1 MDKNGKLR
9 AGVIGVGRMGQFHV
23 NVYSE
28 LPDVQLVG
36 VADISKKAGQAMIDK
51 FRVDYFENYH
61 ELIKQVDVVSIAVP
75 TALHYEVAREALQND
90 VHVLVEKP
98 ISDSYEKAQELFEI
112 AAQRNLVLHVGHVER
127 FNGAVQELHKIAED
141 PILIESRRMGPFA
154 ERMKDDGVV
163 LDMMIHDIDILL
175 NLVNSEVEKVN
186 VIGSSVHSENEDV
199 LCVQMQFASGCLA
212 TITASRA
219 THNKVRT
226 MSITCK
232 DKYVHLDFADQEIQ
246 VHSMVTTEHKLNR
259 QELRYKEVE
268 QRERIFVHR
277 ENPLKLEVSHLIDCV
292 LNRASRRVSVEN
304 ELKSLKLALEI
315 LEGYKSK
322 VTV

>member
-1 MDKNGKLR
+1 MENNGKLR
-9 AGVIGVGRMGQFHV
+9 VGVIGVGRMGQFHV

-36 VADISKKAGQAMIDK
+36 VADINRQAGRAMVEK

-61 ELIKQVDVVSIAVP
+61 ELIKQVDVVSVSVP
-75 TALHYEVAREALQND
+75 TVLHYEVAREALQND

-112 AAQRNLVLHVGHVER
+112 AEQRGLVLHVGHVER
-127 FNGAVQELHKIAED
+127 FNGAVQELHKIAKD

-163 LDMMIHDIDILL
+163 LDLMIHDIDILL
-175 NLVNSEVEKVN
+175 NLVESEVEKVN
-186 VIGSSVHSENEDV
+186 VIGRSVHSDNEDV
-199 LCVQMQFASGCLA
+199 LCAQMQFASGCLA

-219 THNKVRT
+219 TQNKMRT
-226 MSITCK
+226 MSITCR

-246 VHSMVTTEHKLNR
+246 VHSMATTEHNLER
-259 QELRYKEVE
+259 QELRYSEVE
-268 QRERIFVHR
+268 QRERIFIHR
-277 ENPLKLEVSHLIDCV
+277 EHPLKLELRHLIDCV

-315 LEGYKSK
+315 LEGYKSI
-322 VTV
+322 VAV